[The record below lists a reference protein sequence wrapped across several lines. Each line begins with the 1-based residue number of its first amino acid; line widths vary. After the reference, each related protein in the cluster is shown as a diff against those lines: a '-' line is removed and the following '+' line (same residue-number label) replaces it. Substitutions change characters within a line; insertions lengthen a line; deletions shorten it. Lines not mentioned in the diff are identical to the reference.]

1 MEIAND
7 NKRKTV
13 KESDVLKA
21 LEGSYQIKWGAFC
34 RWSFGLDSACG
45 SIETMPLFRLT
56 VYYHSHPTAL
66 LAPFAVS
73 PWCGVTSSSKQNI
86 HSEADFDEMIPLI
99 EKELEEVKNKKKQ
112 NKKPKNEEAN
122 NEEMEA

>member
-21 LEGSYQIKWGAFC
+21 LEGKEGCIF
-34 RWSFGLDSACG
+34 
-45 SIETMPLFRLT
+45 TMFISPKLRTGIYKSLSDFLRIIL
-56 VYYHSHPTAL
+56 SL
-66 LAPFAVS
+66 L
-73 PWCGVTSSSKQNI
+73 

-122 NEEMEA
+122 NEEMENW